1 MLRRASQ
8 LIRRFLD
15 LSLAD
20 RIYLLR
26 AAAEVWHV
34 RRRLTAKGVRDFRQL
49 GTLPAGLACEHESSA
64 RDEMPFAVA
73 VTPASASGSIA
84 VDESAI
90 VAARRTARLVQAA
103 RHLLPGRCTCLEL
116 ALAGQRLLAAQQIP
130 AEVRIGVRKNGDEF
144 EAHAWLESL
153 GAVVMG
159 GDDVYQR
166 YAAMPPLGL
175 GTWGVRQV

>member
-1 MLRRASQ
+1 MLRRASR

-26 AAAEVWHV
+26 AAVEVWHV

-49 GTLPAGLACEHESSA
+49 GSLPAGLACEHEPSA
-64 RDEMPFAVA
+64 RNEMPSAVA
-73 VTPASASGSIA
+73 VAPASASRSIA
-84 VDESAI
+84 ADENS
-90 VAARRTARLVQAA
+90 VAAVRRTARLVQAA
-103 RHLLPGRCTCLEL
+103 RHLVPGHCTCLEL
-116 ALAGQRLLAAQQIP
+116 ALAGQRLLAVQQIS

-153 GAVVMG
+153 GTVVMG

-166 YAAMPPLGL
+166 YAVMPPLGL
-175 GTWGVRQV
+175 GTWGVRQA